1 MIGGVKAPLKRRF
14 VMSRESRLRVLA
26 RIKEYED
33 QGRFNDDVEEDAPCA
48 PIQPDEVDYTIRKL
62 SSKILTKAA
71 NLLGISFFENMIRK
85 KKLIIKEVY
94 GIENATAVKGGAIVT
109 GNHFHLSDNYVIF
122 KTIKP
127 ALKKNHYLYKVI
139 KESNYTN
146 FKGPVRLMM
155 RHGNTMP
162 LSSCYSTMCKFYKG
176 MQTLLERGEKIL
188 IYPEQAMWF
197 NYRKP
202 RPFKPGAFKFAAK
215 YGVPVI
221 PVFICMKD
229 SDVLDDD
236 GFPVQELYVH
246 YLPAIYPDGNL
257 SVNENAK
264 LMSEKNHE
272 LWVNVYEQFYGTC
285 ICQEQTL

>member
-1 MIGGVKAPLKRRF
+1 MA
-14 VMSRESRLRVLA
+14 REDRLRVLA
-26 RIKEYED
+26 RIKEYEA

-48 PIQPDEVDYTIRKL
+48 PIKSDEVDYTIKKL
-62 SSKILTKAA
+62 SSKFLTKTA
-71 NLLGISFFENMIRK
+71 NLLGVAFFENMIRK
-85 KKLIIKEVY
+85 KKLIIKEVH

-109 GNHFHLSDNYVIF
+109 SNHFHLSDNYVIF

-127 ALKKNHYLYKVI
+127 ALKKRHYLYKVI

-146 FKGPVRLMM
+146 FTGPVRLMM

-162 LSSCYSTMCKFYKG
+162 LSSNYSTMCDFFKG

-202 RPFKPGAFKFAAK
+202 RPFKPGAFKFAAR
-215 YGVPVI
+215 YNVPVI
-221 PVFICMKD
+221 PAFICMKD
-229 SDVLDDD
+229 SDESDDD

-246 YLPAIYPDGNL
+246 YLPAIYPDSAL

-264 LMSEKNHE
+264 RMSDRNHE
-272 LWVNVYEQFYGTC
+272 MWVEVYERFYG
-285 ICQEQTL
+285 EKL